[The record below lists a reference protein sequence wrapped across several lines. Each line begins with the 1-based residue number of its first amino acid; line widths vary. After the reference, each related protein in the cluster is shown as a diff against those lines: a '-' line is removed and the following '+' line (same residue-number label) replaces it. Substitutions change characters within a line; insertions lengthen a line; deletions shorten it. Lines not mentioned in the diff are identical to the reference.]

1 MKNRKQRLLVLLN
14 LLSLPCLAQ
23 VSNPSNLTGRLAQV
37 LDSVEQARPA
47 EKVYLQTDESRY
59 SVGDNIW
66 LKAYLTAGSG
76 HYLSQ
81 ISDVINV
88 VLATDSGQVLLSEK
102 LQANYGLSHSDFHL
116 PPNIRTGDYYLAA
129 YTNYM
134 LNDGAAYFFR
144 KKIYINNPELVS
156 HQAPS
161 GGLAADTVIR
171 FYPESGHLV
180 NCISSAVAYAP
191 SAAPVSRFI
200 AHGEILDNTNRLV
213 TSFAGSAQSVGSF
226 YLYPEKGKSY
236 HALLTFNDSL
246 HQTLALPAAQN
257 AGYVMAVSNRTQL
270 PHIGVRISYSND
282 DGPSSPADSSL
293 ILIASSGARI
303 AYSVK
308 LTIKNSIT
316 AFKVPRQGFPS
327 GLIRFSLFKTTGEF
341 LCDRFVFLNNAN
353 QLNLTMGRGNGG
365 NNISLQVKNSDG
377 SVAKGSFSVAVI
389 KNDPTKKKTD
399 LVHYLTLLSDI
410 KGEADL
416 PDYFFDSRIDSAQV
430 LDLLILT
437 HHFRQFDWQAALAG
451 QFPPITYQPE
461 KSLSISGNLIAGKG
475 QSVSG
480 GHITLF
486 NKTLNIY
493 KNTIADKSGHFS
505 FDELIYPDSTKFS
518 LRAAGEDGS
527 GNNISVKLDEP
538 ELPSLIYIDD
548 NENKETDNSNGK
560 KKLLANVAN
569 NENREKSDKFAKQL
583 KTVEIKDKRD
593 ETRGASAF
601 SANLNG
607 PGRADYILTA
617 QDLENQGGQLT
628 DVLIGKIPGVTTD
641 RIRGTLKSQRAG
653 SINLGVNMLIILDGV
668 TMLTSS
674 KPLNFINPSDIQ
686 SIEILLNPDK
696 TSIYGSQGGNGVAI
710 ITTKHGGEGVMR
722 TYADADIFRGFY
734 QPHVFNPDQSKN
746 TVFWNPDL
754 VTDANGNISF
764 TLPNALL
771 ADNYSIVVE
780 GISLEG
786 KPASAVF
793 NYVAK

>member
-1 MKNRKQRLLVLLN
+1 MKSLKPTLVILFCVLYF
-14 LLSLPCLAQ
+14 SCLAQ
-23 VSNPSNLTGRLAQV
+23 IDTQLGLTANLGRV
-37 LDSVEQARPA
+37 LDSAEQTQPK
-47 EKVYLQTDESRY
+47 EKIYLQTDGSHY
-59 SVGDNIW
+59 ATGDNIW
-66 LKAYLTAGSG
+66 FKAYLTSG
-76 HYLSQ
+76 RAHQLSPL
-81 ISDVINV
+81 SKVINV

-102 LQANYGLSHSDFHL
+102 LQANYGLAHGDFHL

-144 KKIYINNPELVS
+144 KKIYIDNPDLVS

-161 GGLAADTVIR
+161 SGLAADTIIR
-171 FYPESGHLV
+171 FYPESGHLI
-180 NCISSAVAYAP
+180 NGISSAVAYAP
-191 SAAPVSRFI
+191 SAAHVSRFI

-213 TSFAGSAQSVGSF
+213 TSFSGWVQSVGSF

-246 HQTLALPAAQN
+246 HQTVALPAAQN

-270 PHIGVRISYSND
+270 LDIGVRISYSND
-282 DGPSSPADSSL
+282 DGPRSPADSSL
-293 ILIASSGARI
+293 ILIASSGAGV

-316 AFKVPRQGFPS
+316 AFKVPKQGFPS

-341 LCDRFVFLNNAN
+341 LCDRFVFVNNAD
-353 QLNLTMGRGNGG
+353 QLNLTMSRRDG

-377 SVAKGSFSVAVI
+377 SAAKGSFSIAVI

-399 LVHYLTLLSDI
+399 LVHYLALLSDI

-416 PDYFFDSRIDSAQV
+416 PDYLFESRIDSAQAS
-430 LDLLILT
+430 DLFILT

-451 QFPPITYQPE
+451 QFPTIAYQPE
-461 KSLSISGNLIAGKG
+461 KALSISGSLVAGKG

-505 FDELIYPDSTKFS
+505 FDELVYPDSTKFS

-527 GNNISVKLDEP
+527 GNNISVKLDKP
-538 ELPSLIYIDD
+538 VPVALIYRDQD
-548 NENKETDNSNGK
+548 GASGGANHQKKARGSETDNDST
-560 KKLLANVAN
+560 A
-569 NENREKSDKFAKQL
+569 DKNSTQL
-583 KTVEIKDKRD
+583 KTVEIKEKKDVLH
-593 ETRGASAF
+593 GASPY

-607 PGRADYILTA
+607 PGRADYILTSK
-617 QDLENQGGQLT
+617 DLENQGGQLA
-628 DVLIGKIPGVTTD
+628 DILVGKLPGITVD
-641 RIRGTLKSQRAG
+641 RIRGTMKSQRAG
-653 SINLGVNMLIILDGV
+653 SLRLSASMLIIIDGNPMSNGSHPLD
-668 TMLTSS
+668 L
-674 KPLNFINPSDIQ
+674 FNPSDIA
-686 SIEILLNPDK
+686 SIEILLGVDK

-710 ITTKHGGEGVMR
+710 ITTKRGGEGVMR
-722 TYADADIFRGFY
+722 THADADIFRGFY
-734 QPHVFNPDQSKN
+734 QPRIFDPSQSKN

-754 VTDANGNISF
+754 VTDANGTISF
-764 TLPNALL
+764 TLPNALP
-771 ADNYSIVVE
+771 AGNYSIVVE